1 MFSWLGHL
9 RVIPVSNARLF
20 GVLHL
25 VDALI
30 HTEMKGCVSLSKF
43 INDFVVGIDISSEF
57 SVVAMLEPNGSLIRK
72 PFRID
77 HNPKGFNKLLEILKK
92 EEERLKQ
99 KPIYFVESTGIFHLP
114 LFYFLR
120 SNDLKGFVL
129 NPLCVHSTKNFD
141 LRKVKNDAKDAE
153 SIARLAKFQE
163 VKYSLVPEPQI
174 LALRMMSREYYAMSD
189 MLTEMKNR
197 LCTDLYLL
205 FPGYIDVFGN
215 PFGKASLEI
224 LKRYPSPRLLS
235 EADPNE
241 LAIMISKIS
250 RKTVSWAMKK
260 VEILRE
266 ITEHALSM
274 PMEFDILSLKIKAH
288 VENIES
294 FQDRLDGILKQLKAM
309 IQSSDFPTK
318 ERRYIELLEEMPGIG
333 FLTAVT
339 LIAEI
344 GDFSKFHSPK
354 AFVAF
359 FGIDPSVNQSGKF
372 NGDRNK
378 ISKRG
383 TRFGRRV
390 LFTAALASIRTT
402 RKGDAINPIL
412 RDYYHKKCENKKK
425 KVALVAVMHKLLN
438 YIFAVLRDEKSFAL
452 RSPEDHQTWR
462 HAKESPLKLAA

>member
-1 MFSWLGHL
+1 MFSWLGHHSVL
-9 RVIPVSNARLF
+9 PVSNARLF
-20 GVLHL
+20 GVLHI

-30 HTEMKGCVSLSKF
+30 HTEMKGCVTLSKF
-43 INDFVVGIDISSEF
+43 INDFIVGIDVSSEF
-57 SVVAMLEPNGSLIRK
+57 SVIAMLEPNGSLIRK

-114 LFYFLR
+114 LFFFLR

-129 NPLCVHSTKNFD
+129 NPLCIYSTKNFD
-141 LRKVKNDAKDAE
+141 LRKVKTDAKDAE

-174 LALRMMSREYYAMSD
+174 LALRMMTREYYAMSD
-189 MLTEMKNR
+189 MLTELKNR

-205 FPGYIDVFGN
+205 FPGYIDIFAN
-215 PFGKASLEI
+215 PFGKASLEV
-224 LKRYPSPRLLS
+224 LKRYPSPRALS
-235 EADPNE
+235 EADPHE
-241 LAIMISKIS
+241 LTVMISKFS
-250 RKTVSWAMKK
+250 RKAVPWALKK
-260 VEILRE
+260 VETLFE
-266 ITEHALSM
+266 VTNHAMSM

-288 VENIES
+288 VENIEN
-294 FQDRLDGILKQLKAM
+294 FQNRLDDIIKQLKTM
-309 IQSSDFPTK
+309 IQSSDFPAK
-318 ERRYIELLEEMPGIG
+318 ERRYIGLLEEMPGIG

-402 RKGDAINPIL
+402 RKGDAINPVL
-412 RDYYHKKCENKKK
+412 RDYYHLKCENKKK
-425 KVALVAVMHKLLN
+425 KVALVAIMHKLLN
-438 YIFAVLRDEKSFAL
+438 YIFAVLRDEKPFVL
-452 RSPEDHQTWR
+452 RSPKDHQTWR
-462 HAKESPLKLAA
+462 HTKETVFKLAA

>member
-1 MFSWLGHL
+1 M
-9 RVIPVSNARLF
+9 
-20 GVLHL
+20 
-25 VDALI
+25 
-30 HTEMKGCVSLSKF
+30 SKF
-43 INDFVVGIDISSEF
+43 INDFVVGIDVSSEF

-77 HNPKGFNKLLEILKK
+77 HNPAGFNKLLQILKK

-114 LFYFLR
+114 LFFFLR

-129 NPLCVHSTKNFD
+129 NPLCVHSIKNFD

-153 SIARLAKFQE
+153 SIAKLAKFQQ

-174 LALRMMSREYYAMSD
+174 LALRMMAREYYALSD

-205 FPGYIDVFGN
+205 FPGYLDVFSN
-215 PFGKASLEI
+215 PFGKASLE
-224 LKRYPSPRLLS
+224 LLRSYPSPRHVLD
-235 EADPNE
+235 ADPLE
-241 LAIMISKIS
+241 LAQMISKIS
-250 RKTVSWAMKK
+250 RKNILWAQKK
-260 VEILRE
+260 VHTLLEISKM
-266 ITEHALSM
+266 ALSM
-274 PMEFDILSLKIKAH
+274 PMDFGILSMKIKFH
-288 VENIES
+288 
-294 FQDRLDGILKQLKAM
+294 LDGIESLQNSLEGLVKQLHCM
-309 IQSSDFPTK
+309 IDAEDFPPK
-318 ERRYIELLEEMPGIG
+318 VRRYIELLEDMPGIG

-354 AFVAF
+354 AFTAF

-402 RKGDAINPIL
+402 RKGDAINPVL

-425 KVALVAVMHKLLN
+425 KVALVAVMHKLLH
-438 YIFAVLRDEKSFAL
+438 YIFAVLRDEKPFEF

-462 HAKESPLKLAA
+462 QTKNSVNPKAA

>member
-1 MFSWLGHL
+1 M
-9 RVIPVSNARLF
+9 
-20 GVLHL
+20 
-25 VDALI
+25 
-30 HTEMKGCVSLSKF
+30 SKF
-43 INDFVVGIDISSEF
+43 INDFVVGIDVSSEF

-114 LFYFLR
+114 LFFFLR

-129 NPLCVHSTKNFD
+129 NPLCVYSTKNFD
-141 LRKVKNDAKDAE
+141 LRKVKTDAKDAE

-174 LALRMMSREYYAMSD
+174 LALRMMTREYYAMSD
-189 MLTEMKNR
+189 MLTELKNR

-205 FPGYIDVFGN
+205 FPGYIDIFAN
-215 PFGKASLEI
+215 PFGKASLEV
-224 LKRYPSPRLLS
+224 LKRYPSPRALS
-235 EADPNE
+235 EVDPHE
-241 LAIMISKIS
+241 LAVMISKIS
-250 RKTVSWAMKK
+250 RKAVPWAIKK
-260 VEILRE
+260 VETLLE
-266 ITEHALSM
+266 VTNHALSM
-274 PMEFDILSLKIKAH
+274 PMEFDILSLKIKTH
-288 VENIES
+288 VENIEN
-294 FQDRLDGILKQLKAM
+294 FQNRLDDILKQLKTM
-309 IQSSDFPTK
+309 IQSSDFPAK

-402 RKGDAINPIL
+402 RKGDAINTVL
-412 RDYYHKKCENKKK
+412 RDYYHQKCENKKK

-438 YIFAVLRDEKSFAL
+438 YIFAVLRDEKPFAL
-452 RSPEDHQTWR
+452 RSPKDHQAWR
-462 HAKESPLKLAA
+462 HTKETVLKLAA

>member
-1 MFSWLGHL
+1 ML
-9 RVIPVSNARLF
+9 PVSNARLF
-20 GVLHL
+20 GVLHI

-30 HTEMKGCVSLSKF
+30 HTEMKGCVALSKF
-43 INDFVVGIDISSEF
+43 INDFVVGIDVSSEF

-114 LFYFLR
+114 LFFFLR

-174 LALRMMSREYYAMSD
+174 LALRMMAREYYTMSD

-205 FPGYIDVFGN
+205 FPGYLDVFGN

-224 LKRYPSPRLLS
+224 LKTYSSPRVLS
-235 EADPNE
+235 KANSSE
-241 LAIMISKIS
+241 LAVMISKLS
-250 RKTVSWAMKK
+250 RKTVSWANKK
-260 VEILRE
+260 VDALLE
-266 ITEHALSM
+266 ITTQALSM
-274 PMEFDILSLKIKAH
+274 PMEFDILSLKIKTH
-288 VENIES
+288 VENIEN
-294 FQDRLDGILKQLKAM
+294 FQNRLDGLINQLKTM
-309 IQSSDFPTK
+309 IKSPDFPAK
-318 ERRYIELLEEMPGIG
+318 ERRYIELLEDMPGIG

-344 GDFSKFHSPK
+344 GDFSKFSSPK

-402 RKGDAINPIL
+402 RKGDAINPVL
-412 RDYYHKKCENKKK
+412 RDYYHQKCENKKK

-438 YIFAVLRDEKSFAL
+438 YIFAVLRDEKPFAL
-452 RSPEDHQTWR
+452 RSPKDHQSWR
-462 HAKESPLKLAA
+462 HTKETVLKLVA

>member
-1 MFSWLGHL
+1 MFSWLGHHSVL
-9 RVIPVSNARLF
+9 PVSNARLF
-20 GVLHL
+20 GVLHI

-43 INDFVVGIDISSEF
+43 IHDFVVGIDVSSEF

-77 HNPKGFNKLLEILKK
+77 HNPKGFNALLEILKK

-114 LFYFLR
+114 LFFFLR

-174 LALRMMSREYYAMSD
+174 LALRMMAREYYALSD

-205 FPGYIDVFGN
+205 FPGYINVFGN

-224 LKRYPSPRLLS
+224 LRRYPSPRDVLA
-235 EADPNE
+235 ADTNE
-241 LAIMISKIS
+241 LTSLVSKIS
-250 RKTVSWAMKK
+250 RKTIPWAQIK
-260 VEILRE
+260 VNTLLEISKL
-266 ITEHALSM
+266 TESM
-274 PMEFDILSLKIKAH
+274 PMNFGVLSLKIKYH
-288 VENIES
+288 
-294 FQDRLDGILKQLKAM
+294 LDGIESLQNSLDGLLKQLHLM
-309 IQSSDFPTK
+309 IDSPEFPVK
-318 ERRYIELLEEMPGIG
+318 VRRYIELLKAMPGIG

-344 GDFSKFHSPK
+344 GDFSKFNSPK

-402 RKGDAINPIL
+402 RSGDAINPIL
-412 RDYYHKKCENKKK
+412 RDYYHQKCENKKK

-438 YIFAVLRDEKSFAL
+438 YIFAVLRDEKPFAL
-452 RSPEDHQTWR
+452 RSPKDHQTWR
-462 HAKESPLKLAA
+462 HSKETVLKLVA